1 MDLSSIE
8 VFRPTPE
15 QIADQMVKLKEFLD
29 EWEAEM
35 GPFTEQDFEDIERAW
50 PGSR

>member
-1 MDLSSIE
+1 
-8 VFRPTPE
+8 
-15 QIADQMVKLKEFLD
+15 MVKLKEFLD
-29 EWEAEM
+29 EWEAEL